1 MRWSPVT
8 EDNTE
13 SNNSNPPEP
22 SRFGEDIPEDTE
34 RQAEL
39 VDQSVRQ
46 YRQMQRYLEQE
57 AEEYLNQSVY
67 LDYCRVDHDE
77 E

>member
-1 MRWSPVT
+1 MGD
-8 EDNTE
+8 DNTE
-13 SNNSNPPEP
+13 SNNSDPLEP
-22 SRFGEDIPEDTE
+22 SRFGEEIPEDTE

-39 VDQSVRQ
+39 VDQSVQQ

-57 AEEYLNQSVY
+57 AEEYLARSVY
-67 LDYCRVDHDE
+67 LDYCRMDHDE

>member
-1 MRWSPVT
+1 MN
-8 EDNTE
+8 ENNTG
-13 SNNSNPPEP
+13 SNNSNPLEP

-39 VDQSVRQ
+39 VDQSLRQ

-57 AEEYLNQSVY
+57 AEEYLARSVY
-67 LDYCRVDHDE
+67 LDYRRVDHDGE
-77 E
+77 

>member
-1 MRWSPVT
+1 MSN
-8 EDNTE
+8 DNTE
-13 SNNSNPPEP
+13 SNNSTSHEP
-22 SRFGEDIPEDTE
+22 SRFGKDIPEDTE

-39 VDQSVRQ
+39 ADQSVQQ

-57 AEEYLNQSVY
+57 AEEYLARSVY
-67 LDYCRVDHDE
+67 LDFCHMDHDE

>member
-1 MRWSPVT
+1 MG

-13 SNNSNPPEP
+13 SNNSNSLEAR
-22 SRFGEDIPEDTE
+22 RFGEDIPDDPE

-39 VDQSVRQ
+39 ADQSVRQ

-57 AEEYLNQSVY
+57 AEEYLNRSVY
-67 LDYCRVDHDE
+67 LDYCRVDHGE